1 MIKSGGEV
9 SGSAAGRDIFG
20 RKPKARAVKTE
31 IGIRA
36 QKVSDTQ
43 EPQIDEFMGMA
54 PPILPGF
61 SLFRMSPLKKHGSKK
76 FLVGQKPST

>member
-1 MIKSGGEV
+1 MIKSSGEV
-9 SGSAAGRDIFG
+9 SGSAAGRHVFG
-20 RKPKARAVKTE
+20 GKPKPRAAKPE
-31 IGIRA
+31 SGIRA
-36 QKVSDTQ
+36 RKVSDTKG
-43 EPQIDEFMGMA
+43 PLRDEFMWMA